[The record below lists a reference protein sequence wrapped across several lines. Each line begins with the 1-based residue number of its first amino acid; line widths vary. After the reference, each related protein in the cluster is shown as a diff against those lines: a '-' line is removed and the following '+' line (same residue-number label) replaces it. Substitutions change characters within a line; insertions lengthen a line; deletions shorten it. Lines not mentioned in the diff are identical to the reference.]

1 MKGSHVVMP
10 ALATLSLEALAEKSG
25 VDRDTLRS
33 YDRLGLISR
42 PRRTPSGLQLYPA
55 DEVDRVTF
63 IRRSLELGFPVPSI
77 REMLGLGL
85 GLGRRKSLSCGD
97 VYAIAER
104 QLRDIRR
111 RLADLKV
118 MEDALS
124 PLVESCP
131 RVGGLGNCTI
141 VNALSRPSPMLD
153 VV

>member
-10 ALATLSLEALAEKSG
+10 ALATLSLTALAERSG
-25 VDRDTLRS
+25 VDTDTLRS
-33 YDRLGLISR
+33 YARLGLISR
-42 PRRTPSGLQLYPA
+42 PRRTSNGLQLYPA
-55 DEVDRVTF
+55 DEAERVTF

-77 REMLGLGL
+77 REMLGLG
-85 GLGRRKSLSCGD
+85 RRKSLSCDD

-111 RLADLKV
+111 RLADLKG

-131 RVGGLGNCTI
+131 RVGSLGNCTI
-141 VNALSRPSPMLD
+141 VNTLSRPSPLPD
-153 VV
+153 GI

>member
-42 PRRTPSGLQLYPA
+42 PRRTPNGLQLYPA
-55 DEVDRVTF
+55 DEAERVTF

-85 GLGRRKSLSCGD
+85 GRRKSLSCGD

-104 QLRDIRR
+104 QLREIRR
-111 RLADLKV
+111 RLADLKG

-131 RVGGLGNCTI
+131 RAGDLGNCSI
-141 VNALSRPSPMLD
+141 VNALSRPSPVPD
-153 VV
+153 GI

>member
-1 MKGSHVVMP
+1 MKGPHVVMP

-25 VDRDTLRS
+25 VDRDTLKS
-33 YDRLGLISR
+33 YDRLGLVSR
-42 PRRTPSGLQLYPA
+42 PRRAPNGLQLYPA
-55 DEVDRVTF
+55 DEAERVTF

-77 REMLGLGL
+77 REMLGLG
-85 GLGRRKSLSCGD
+85 RRKSLSCDD

-111 RLADLKV
+111 RLADLKG

-131 RVGGLGNCTI
+131 RAGGLGNCTI
-141 VNALSRPSPMLD
+141 VNTLSRPSPVPD
-153 VV
+153 GI

>member
-10 ALATLSLEALAEKSG
+10 ALATLSLEALAEMSG
-25 VDRDTLRS
+25 VDTDTLRS
-33 YDRLGLISR
+33 YARLGLISR
-42 PRRTPSGLQLYPA
+42 PRRTSNGLQLYPA
-55 DEVDRVTF
+55 DEAERVTF

-77 REMLGLGL
+77 REMLGLG
-85 GLGRRKSLSCGD
+85 RRKSLSCDD

-111 RLADLKV
+111 RLADRKG

-131 RVGGLGNCTI
+131 RVGSLGNCTI
-141 VNALSRPSPMLD
+141 VNTLSRPSPLPD
-153 VV
+153 GI